1 MDALDMSIAKELLSL
16 LPKDKAQA
24 MNAKELFEKCT
35 YAGYADDVS
44 KGLSGLFKANQIRCV
59 GP

>member
-1 MDALDMSIAKELLSL
+1 MSIAKELLSL